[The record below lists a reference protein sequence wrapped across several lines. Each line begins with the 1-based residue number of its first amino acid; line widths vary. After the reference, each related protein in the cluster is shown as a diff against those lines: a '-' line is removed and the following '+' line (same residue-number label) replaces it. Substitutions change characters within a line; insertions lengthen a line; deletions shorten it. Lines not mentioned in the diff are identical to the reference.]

1 MKKILF
7 AFAAVLLFLELAAG
21 SDYKTLMKQAAAAA
35 KKKNF
40 ELAQQKYSEAY
51 GAAGNATEK
60 YQNVI
65 EQAKCLS
72 SLKKLEERKQLL
84 ETELRK
90 PEYLP
95 AQKQQ
100 MLLRL
105 ASQYLWTRNYD
116 YALDKLNLALSIEG
130 GVDVHSV
137 LYFSLCHHASLIYLH
152 KKKEYEPIILLME
165 PLTDLCQYDVN
176 RIVVYTLLASAYAK
190 LNRTEDAVRNYRAAI
205 MLGKKMKKDTSKL
218 EQELDNLSK

>member
-7 AFAAVLLFLELAAG
+7 AFAAVLLFLDLSG
-21 SDYKTLMKQAAAAA
+21 SDYKTLMKQGAAAV

-51 GAAGNATEK
+51 GAAGNAEEK

-65 EQAKCLS
+65 EQARCLS
-72 SLKKLEERKQLL
+72 ALKRVDERKKLL
-84 ETELRK
+84 EGELRK

-95 AQKQQ
+95 SQKQQ
-100 MLLRL
+100 MLHRL
-105 ASQYLWTRNYD
+105 ASQYLWGKNYD
-116 YALDKLNLALSIEG
+116 YALDKLNLALSIDG

-137 LYFSLCHHASLIYLH
+137 LYFSLCHYACLIYYH

-176 RIVVYTLLASAYAK
+176 RIVVYTMLGNAYAK
-190 LNRTEDAVRNYRAAI
+190 LNRTEDAVKNYRLAI
-205 MLGKKMKKDTSKL
+205 KLGKQMKTDTSKL
-218 EQELDNLSK
+218 EQELRKLTK